1 MRRKKEKRFKK
12 IKIENYHSES
22 LQSSW
27 FEYFKTLFLIY
38 LIAFGIISLAII
50 VLYYIYNKIIY
61 KKILYD
67 FSSFLKNNNNITSNI
82 SESSNNYND
91 EKMNE
96 IIKNNPIFRSN
107 ISKIKKEIYETPY
120 NQPGIGDPYISVIIV
135 TTNSKNENLEALLD
149 SIYRQTFKNVEI
161 VILDDNKLNNN
172 TLIYKKIKEQNKKG
186 IKIIIYE
193 SKVGKLRKRIDG
205 VNNSKSPFLLVI
217 DSDDNF
223 NIYNILEKIYNHIT
237 ENNVDILEFNSNSII
252 KDVSVIHQPILFDK
266 IYFTHDNFYPYSNLY
281 LTGKL
286 IKKELL
292 INVLDSIDIFYK
304 EQNMNYFD
312 EDLILYPLFKNA
324 KSFKLLKISG
334 TKKYYYGN
342 NAFGWKKND
351 NEFIIKD
358 FFLYINYIFKI
369 SGNNV
374 TQKRRLAR
382 IFINTLTSRKDKF
395 PKINFINFFNDT
407 IKLFLDCEKISDNDK
422 DEIKKY
428 QDFVLDNKQINFA
441 LKF

>member
-1 MRRKKEKRFKK
+1 
-12 IKIENYHSES
+12 
-22 LQSSW
+22 
-27 FEYFKTLFLIY
+27 
-38 LIAFGIISLAII
+38 
-50 VLYYIYNKIIY
+50 
-61 KKILYD
+61 
-67 FSSFLKNNNNITSNI
+67 
-82 SESSNNYND
+82 
-91 EKMNE
+91 MNE
-96 IIKNNPIFRSN
+96 IIKNNPIFQSN
-107 ISKIKKEIYETPY
+107 ISKIKKEIFETPY

-205 VNNSKSPFLLVI
+205 VNNSKSPFLLFI

-292 INVLDSIDIFYK
+292 INVLDSIDIF
-304 EQNMNYFD
+304 
-312 EDLILYPLFKNA
+312 
-324 KSFKLLKISG
+324 
-334 TKKYYYGN
+334 
-342 NAFGWKKND
+342 
-351 NEFIIKD
+351 
-358 FFLYINYIFKI
+358 
-369 SGNNV
+369 
-374 TQKRRLAR
+374 
-382 IFINTLTSRKDKF
+382 
-395 PKINFINFFNDT
+395 
-407 IKLFLDCEKISDNDK
+407 
-422 DEIKKY
+422 
-428 QDFVLDNKQINFA
+428 
-441 LKF
+441 